1 MDLVLPH
8 GFGAGVVALV
18 AAGDQA
24 EPPVSFVRVGQ
35 LPRCDGQAVVHL
47 PIFVDV
53 IQNQEILGIM
63 QISGLFTCIAL
74 LRKYTIRRWFEKMR
88 FWE

>member
-1 MDLVLPH
+1 MENRTGDN
-8 GFGAGVVALV
+8 GE
-18 AAGDQA
+18 AASA
-24 EPPVSFVRVGQ
+24 EGMIHELESHH
-35 LPRCDGQAVVHL
+35 DQAVVHL

-88 FWE
+88 FWK